1 MKKKVNTTPKKT
13 KRWRPATKFTSQKP
27 TIKRDKPWRPR
38 KNEQYNIPQIPEKK
52 PNKVKDGI
60 ILWLFI
66 LSFLVFWFSLYINQ
80 QDNILS
86 QKTTTKTIT
95 KNNKIEETS
104 QIFSGNIESWNNENN
119 KIEHTPTNPFEDN
132 EKAKIIENFYW
143 AIINNKEDIS
153 TYVDTPLRRTDTFK
167 IYFREKRLNSF
178 IENID
183 PQSFSFTITSI
194 DETKNEITYNI
205 YYSINGVDY
214 TEIRKATITEENNE
228 YKIGKIMCIT
238 TGCSRMPFFNPRKY
252 F

>member
-13 KRWRPATKFTSQKP
+13 RRWRPATKFTSQKS

-38 KNEQYNIPQIPEKK
+38 KNEQYKIPQIPEKK

-80 QDNILS
+80 KSNFLS
-86 QKTTTKTIT
+86 PKTTAKTI
-95 KNNKIEETS
+95 IEKSKTEEIP
-104 QIFSGNIESWNNENN
+104 QAFSGDIVSWNNETIN
-119 KIEHTPTNPFEDN
+119 IPANPFENN
-132 EKAKIIENFYW
+132 EKANIINNFYW
-143 AIINNKEDIS
+143 AIINNTIENIS
-153 TYVDTPLRRTDTFK
+153 TYVDAPLKRTETFR
-167 IYFREKRLNSF
+167 IYFREKRLHNF
-178 IENID
+178 MQNID
-183 PQSFSFTITSI
+183 PQSFSYTITSI

-205 YYSINGVDY
+205 YYSISGINY

-238 TGCSRMPFFNPRKY
+238 TWCSRMPFFNPKKY